1 MAYTPTESN
10 RPVYSSASDTLR
22 RMSDTQIEN
31 ISKKLQEY
39 IALKYWESNWHTGYS
54 SGSPTEAAFGSFF
67 MSWSGG
73 YNPTGGDAINKGTLY
88 DTSYTAVQTSNAN
101 NNEPVAQ
108 PNAYAGDDD
117 DSYADPGNMTVQT
130 NITYNAFQREYND
143 YTNFRLT
150 GNIESGHTAGDLN
163 RYWGYVKSNDSTGHL
178 QSEADAAT
186 IRDMI
191 FKNINDSIR
200 STDTT
205 GWGRYKLTNS
215 DPNTATDT
223 GYSKI
228 VNTGGGVAHYGLQ
241 AMDAF
246 VDRVSSVSGPSQYS
260 YTLDDTTVIN
270 SYYIWLKWPR
280 ISNFTGDKENP
291 MRSHR
296 FKITKVSGTEQDDE
310 GSHAGLNDYFAYG
323 DYDGAIGSFFYI
335 KVQATSGDY
344 YASSDLTNPTDSS
357 SFGGTT
363 YTANYDNT
371 NGTLYPSG
379 SSTNGFVR
387 ILKNPRFAGSYSVN
401 TIYKVEKV
409 SMMREIKL
417 PDMSRWSKVYD
428 GTTWAGYGSSSTDY
442 DNQASYRNDLQNSLF
457 LIHYLYKWYT
467 YGRYHVRYA
476 IETSNAGTGEYNHGV
491 AYDTRKGTIDGG
503 TISGPTLKD
512 AHWLYGGGTYYTVR
526 YSSGSLVTQNSY
538 YLNSTSD
545 V

>member
-22 RMSDTQIEN
+22 RMSDSQIEN

-39 IALKYWESNWHTGYS
+39 IALKFWESNWNSYS
-54 SGSPTEAAFGSFF
+54 SGSPTSAAFGSFW
-67 MSWSGG
+67 MSSTGS
-73 YNPTGGDAINKGTLY
+73 YNPTGGDAISKGTLN
-88 DTSYTAVQTSNAN
+88 DTSYTAVQTSDAN
-101 NNEPVAQ
+101 NDEPIAQ
-108 PNAYAGDDD
+108 PEAYAGDDD
-117 DSYADPGNMTVQT
+117 DSYSDPGNMTVQT
-130 NITYNAFQREYND
+130 NDTYGAWQREYSD

-150 GNIESGHTAGDLN
+150 GNIESGLTAGDLN
-163 RYWGYVKSNDSTGHL
+163 RYWGYVKSNDTTGHL
-178 QSEADAAT
+178 QSEGDAAT
-186 IRDMI
+186 VRDMI

-205 GWGRYKLTNS
+205 GWGRYKLSSS
-215 DPNTATDT
+215 DPSTVSDT
-223 GYSKI
+223 GYSQVSNI
-228 VNTGGGVAHYGLQ
+228 GGFTQYGLLNNYS
-241 AMDAF
+241 AF
-246 VDRVSSVSGPSQYS
+246 VDRISSVAAPTATVSE
-260 YTLDDTTVIN
+260 LDNTSIQN
-270 SYYIWLKWPR
+270 SYYLWLKWPR

-310 GSHAGLNDYFAYG
+310 GSDAGLNDYFAYG

-335 KVQATSGDY
+335 KVQATSGNY
-344 YASSDLTNPTDSS
+344 YISSDLTNPTDSS
-357 SFGGTT
+357 SYGGTI
-363 YTANYDNT
+363 YSANYDNT

-379 SSTNGFVR
+379 NSTNGFVR
-387 ILKNPRFAGSYSVN
+387 ILKNPRFAGSYTVN

-417 PDMSRWSKVYD
+417 PDMSRWSSAYD
-428 GTTWAGYGSSSTDY
+428 YTTWAGYGSSATDY
-442 DNQASYRNDLQNSLF
+442 NGQASYRNDLQNSLF

-491 AYDTRKGTIDGG
+491 AYDTRKGTIDEG
-503 TISGPTLKD
+503 TVDGPTLI
-512 AHWLYGGGTYYTVR
+512 GSTYYTVR